1 MSDFVDGS
9 SNSKG
14 DESTQNELQATS
26 SICSTPECGKPA
38 ALACPTCIKLNLVP
52 AKFCNQECF
61 TKSWNTH
68 KETHKSAK
76 KIKVLTAMPPEFRN
90 YVFTGKLRPGLLSP
104 PRTVPDFI
112 AKPDY
117 ASHPQGISATERLAN
132 SNRDIIKVH
141 SKEEIEGIRLA
152 CTIGRE
158 VLDIA
163 GNAVRPGI
171 TCDEIDRI
179 VHEAIIERGAYPS
192 PLNYHNFKKSL
203 CTSVNEVICHGVPDS
218 RELQPGDIV
227 NCDISVYK
235 DGYHSDLNETFFVG
249 HVDEDSRRLVQCA
262 YEALAAAVATVKP
275 GALYRYETGSSSV
288 PYVDIM

>member
-1 MSDFVDGS
+1 MADFENNAGD
-9 SNSKG
+9 SNS
-14 DESTQNELQATS
+14 DEPSQNSTESPIASRICATLG
-26 SICSTPECGKPA
+26 CGK
-38 ALACPTCIKLNLVP
+38 LASLVCPTCLKLNLVP
-52 AKFCNQECF
+52 AKFCDQECF
-61 TKSWNTH
+61 TKSWNVH
-68 KETHKSAK
+68 KEAHKVAK
-76 KIKVLTAMPPEFRN
+76 KVKALTAMPPEFRN
-90 YVFTGKLRPGLLSP
+90 YVFTGKLRPGLLSA
-104 PRTVPDFI
+104 PRTVPDHI
-112 AKPDY
+112 ARPDY
-117 ASHPQGISATERLAN
+117 ASHPLGISATERLAN

-152 CTIGRE
+152 CKIGRE

-163 GNAVRPGI
+163 GSVVRAGI

-179 VHEAIIERGAYPS
+179 VHEAIVERGAYPS

-203 CTSVNEVICHGVPDS
+203 CTSVNEVICHGIPDS

-249 HVDEDSRRLVQCA
+249 EVDEDSRRLVQCA

-275 GALYRYETGSSSV
+275 GALYR
-288 PYVDIM
+288 